1 MKKSVF
7 IAIAIIL
14 IAGLWVGSGLIGNSE
29 NDQPESSAEQVEEN
43 TSDGPQEV
51 RVRDMRA
58 QEMSDQ
64 VEVTGR
70 TQASRRVTLKAET
83 NGEIIELLVEK
94 GARVEAGQT
103 LARIDKQDR
112 GYRVEEA
119 RELLNQR
126 DIQYKAAKEL
136 AEKGFNS
143 QVRLA
148 QAKAEL
154 ETARAQL
161 KQAQVALN
169 NLAITAPF
177 DGVIDVQNIELGD
190 YVSTGT
196 EVFEIVDMDPIEI
209 VGFVTEKLVGFVAEG
224 DIATAELLTGE
235 NLKGQISYVSPT
247 ANRETRTFQIEVT
260 MPNEAHKVKE
270 GLTAKIKIPLK
281 EASAYKISPSILTL
295 SDEGMVGVKIVNMND
310 EVEFMPIQ
318 LLKDTPDYLWVGGL
332 PPQIR
337 IITVGQEFVINGQK
351 VKPIMEDAGTE

>member
-14 IAGLWVGSGLIGNSE
+14 IAGLWVGSGLSGKGES
-29 NDQPESSAEQVEEN
+29 DQPENSAEQAEGN
-43 TSDGPQEV
+43 TSDGPPEV

-64 VEVTGR
+64 AEVTGR

-94 GARVEAGQT
+94 GAHVETGQT

-154 ETARAQL
+154 ETARTQL

-190 YVSTGT
+190 YVSAGT

-209 VGFVTEKLVGFVAEG
+209 TGFVTEKLVGFVTEG
-224 DIATAELLTGE
+224 DIAAAELLTGE
-235 NLKGQISYVSPT
+235 NLEGEISYVSPT
-247 ANRETRTFQIEVT
+247 ANQETRTFQIEVT
-260 MPNEAHKVKE
+260 MPNEEHSIKE
-270 GLTAKIKIPLK
+270 GLTAKIKIPVK
-281 EASAYKISPSILTL
+281 DASAYKISPSILTL
-295 SDEGMVGVKIVNMND
+295 SDEGTVGVKIVNMND
-310 EVEFMPIQ
+310 EVEFMPIK

-332 PPQIR
+332 PSQIR

-351 VKPIMEDAGTE
+351 VKPVMEDAGAE